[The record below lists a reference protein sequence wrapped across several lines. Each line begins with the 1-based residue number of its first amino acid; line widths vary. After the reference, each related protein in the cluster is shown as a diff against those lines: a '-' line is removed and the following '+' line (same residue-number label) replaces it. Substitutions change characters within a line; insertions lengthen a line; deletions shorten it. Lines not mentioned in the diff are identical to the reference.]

1 MRRKEEKAAEL
12 RLALKEAR
20 YKLNENIFYDEI
32 ILTDRDGASMVYWGG
47 DDTLRYLE
55 YIPKENLYKWK

>member
-20 YKLNENIFYDEI
+20 YKLNEN